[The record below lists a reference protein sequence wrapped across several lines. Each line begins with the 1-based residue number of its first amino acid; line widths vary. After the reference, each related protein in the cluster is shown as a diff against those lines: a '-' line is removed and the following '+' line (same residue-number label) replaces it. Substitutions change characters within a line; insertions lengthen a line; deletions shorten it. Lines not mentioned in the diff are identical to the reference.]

1 MEIDLPSTA
10 AEAEMRSGIK
20 WETGANKTR
29 VDMKGKGWFCAAG
42 DSDLTQLFLYLQVR
56 HTANV
61 GIRTPLTHKRR
72 FQAKSNP
79 AQRAPKRCVQN
90 YAVLIKQVP
99 ESRAGKTTVWPPPP
113 HTHQKK
119 PGF

>member
-42 DSDLTQLFLYLQVR
+42 DSDSDLTQLFLYLQVR

-99 ESRAGKTTVWPPPP
+99 ESRAGKTTV
-113 HTHQKK
+113 
-119 PGF
+119 